1 MFWHMYRPL
10 KPSPHSRQWIY
21 LLASKVSSCPFV
33 LSTYPQATTG
43 CLLPESSLCYVKE
56 NHTVCIVSLCIILIF
71 FQLMNSI
78 PICRCTTVS
87 SIHYLL
93 KQIWAVS
100 SFLLSQNKAAV
111 NNHVF
116 IDLYKDCAFISP
128 VYIPRNGMT
137 RSYGRCMF
145 NLLINCQA
153 VCQSLYFPNWFTFSA
168 VVGISVPLYPCQHL
182 VCVQSF

>member
-1 MFWHMYRPL
+1 MTYVYTTETITILKTMNIFISFKFPPAPL
-10 KPSPHSRQWIY
+10 WSLPIPRQP
-21 LLASKVSSCPFV
+21 LVVCHRKLV
-33 LSTYPQATTG
+33 
-43 CLLPESSLCYVKE
+43 CYVKE

-87 SIHYLL
+87 SIDHLL
-93 KQIWAVS
+93 KQIWVVS
-100 SFLLSQNKAAV
+100 SFLLLQNKTAI

-145 NLLINCQA
+145 NLLISRQA
-153 VCQSLYFPNWFTFSA
+153 VCPSLHFPDWFTFSA
-168 VVGISVPLYPCQHL
+168 AVGIPVPLYRC
-182 VCVQSF
+182 